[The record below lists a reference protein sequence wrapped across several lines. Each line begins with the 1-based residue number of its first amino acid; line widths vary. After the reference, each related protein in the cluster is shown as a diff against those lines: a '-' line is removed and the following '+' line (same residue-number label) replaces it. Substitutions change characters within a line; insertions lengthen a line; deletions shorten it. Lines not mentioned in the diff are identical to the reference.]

1 MILCIYNTKA
11 LNKRHTD
18 KGPLTLIA
26 LSSNFVDDN
35 EKMETSA
42 NISNTDKK
50 I

>member
-1 MILCIYNTKA
+1 MA
-11 LNKRHTD
+11 LNKQHIPD

-42 NISNTDKK
+42 NISNTDKE